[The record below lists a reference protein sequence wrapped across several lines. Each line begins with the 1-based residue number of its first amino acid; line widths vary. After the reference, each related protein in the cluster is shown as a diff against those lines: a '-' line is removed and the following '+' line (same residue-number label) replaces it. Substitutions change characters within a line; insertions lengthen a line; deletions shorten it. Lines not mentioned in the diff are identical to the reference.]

1 MGKTLYEKVYD
12 SHVVFQQ
19 EGELPTLFIDRH
31 LVHEVTSP
39 QAFSGIEAAG
49 RKLRHPELTLA
60 TVDHDISTREQ
71 TIEACSP
78 MAQQQLRALLAN
90 TEKFGVRLFG
100 LGDVNQGI
108 VHIVG
113 PQTGFTLPGTTLVCG
128 DSHTA
133 THGAFGALAFGIGTS
148 EVEHVMATQTLKQ
161 GRYKTMKIQCEGQ
174 LQPGCSA
181 KDLILAIIGKLT
193 TAGGT
198 GYAVEFA
205 GPAVRAL
212 SMEGRMT
219 LSNMAIEF
227 GATVGM
233 IAPDE
238 TTFEY
243 IKGRMFA
250 PKGEAFE
257 QAMAYWKT
265 LKSDDDAVFDAVV
278 TIDASAI
285 EPQVTW
291 GTNPG
296 QVCAVTG
303 CVPVPEAIEDPI
315 VAKSCRDAL
324 AYIDLKPGQNIAGTP
339 VDYVFI
345 GSCTNGRIE
354 DFRAAAEI
362 LKGRHI
368 APNIQ
373 LALAVPGTM
382 WVKQQAEREGL
393 DKIFKDA
400 GFEWRLPGCSMC
412 LAMNDD
418 RAPAGIRVA
427 STSNR
432 NFVGRQGKGSRT
444 HLMSPATAAA
454 CAVKGCIADVREL
467 LQ

>member
-1 MGKTLYEKVYD
+1 MGKTLYEKVYE
-12 SHVVFQQ
+12 SHIVY
-19 EGELPTLFIDRH
+19 EEKGEQPTIYIDRQ

-39 QAFSGIEAAG
+39 QAFAGIEAAG
-49 RKLRHPELTLA
+49 RRLRHPELHLA
-60 TVDHDISTREQ
+60 TMDHDISTKKAA
-71 TIEACSP
+71 IEACSP
-78 MAQQQLRALLAN
+78 MAQTQIKALIEN
-90 TEKFGVRLFG
+90 TQKFGVKLFG
-100 LGDVNQGI
+100 LGDENQGI

-113 PQTGFTLPGTTLVCG
+113 PQVGFTLPGTTLVCG

-133 THGAFGALAFGIGTS
+133 THGAFGALAFGVGTS

-161 GRYKTMKIQCEGQ
+161 GRFKTMKIECTGR
-174 LQPGCSA
+174 LQKGCSA

-205 GPAVRAL
+205 GEAVRAL

-233 IAPDE
+233 IAPDD

-243 IKGRMFA
+243 LKDRMFT
-250 PKGEAFE
+250 PKGADFD
-257 QAMAYWKT
+257 AAVAYWRT
-265 LKSDDDAVFDAVV
+265 LKSDDDAHFDKIV
-278 TIDASAI
+278 TIDAASI

-296 QVCAVTG
+296 QECGVTQV
-303 CVPVPEAIEDPI
+303 VPTPESIKDPI
-315 VAKSCRDAL
+315 AAKSCSDAL
-324 AYIDLKPGQNIAGTP
+324 SYIDIKGGQQILGTP

-362 LKGRHI
+362 LKGRKI
-368 APNIQ
+368 ASNIK

-382 WVKQQAEREGL
+382 WVKHQAEREGL
-393 DKIFKDA
+393 DRIFIDA

-418 RAPAGIRVA
+418 IAPSGIRVA

-454 CAVKGCIADVREL
+454 CAVKGCIADVREFL
-467 LQ
+467 